1 MKCTLTRN
9 EKVVAEVRL
18 LEVRKTELEWL
29 KFERYFI
36 IQDSNFKNEFLRLKT
51 WIKKI
56 KGVVLQER

>member
-51 WIKKI
+51 
-56 KGVVLQER
+56 